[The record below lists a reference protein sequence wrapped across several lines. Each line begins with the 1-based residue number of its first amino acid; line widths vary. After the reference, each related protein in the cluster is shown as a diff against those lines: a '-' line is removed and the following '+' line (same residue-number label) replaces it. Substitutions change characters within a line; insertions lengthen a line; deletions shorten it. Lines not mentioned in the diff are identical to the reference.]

1 MASPFTSAAR
11 IRTGGVVLVLVS
23 LLAAGAV
30 PSAAAEPGD
39 RTAMRPAGAQ
49 ALAAAARLDAFH
61 GRPGGSATSGP
72 SFLQAGCYQ
81 DPAGDTFDADS
92 ESSEPVPQPRAD
104 VTEFCVDFQAELDLT
119 VAVTEPTDPLTDPS
133 WANENTFVG
142 WALDTDGEDDT
153 EYAVVFFVEQSEVRV
168 QVIRADEAMTCDLDG
183 ALDGDRYVMSIPG
196 PCLGRPTEVRFRSL
210 VFYDDGSLTAAD
222 IAPNDT
228 LYEGP
233 LARTLPPVEP
243 QCDAPDD
250 GRSTAELSVLRVRCG
265 GGATDPVLQAVA
277 VSESLFEQYGADHA
291 IIARSNDFPDALAGS
306 ALGFGVAPLLFTY
319 APDEPDVDP
328 NRLAPAT
335 RAELL
340 RVLQPGPE
348 QVVYLLG
355 GTQAIAP
362 GVEQELAD
370 LGYAVQRLSGPRR
383 EDTAAA
389 ISREVR
395 NVIARYPGFPDLKA
409 VFVAT
414 ADNWPDAV
422 TAGSVAS
429 YYGFPVLLTPG
440 PRPAGSPNEQ
450 DGRQLYAGTAAALTE
465 LAPDFVYILGGRA
478 AISEEVGAQLREFVT
493 DNTRPA
499 AVCDTATCRIGGSTR
514 DGTAVRIAALMR
526 RLLQQTGSNGLT
538 DPTADVAVAVN
549 VRQDGG
555 FAHIL
560 SSSAVTGRL
569 AGVFIPVEEGS
580 AGTFVTP
587 CTSLYLRDT
596 LSGMLQELRIAGDTD
611 VISDATADQLAL
623 LAQGQGETGTCA

>member
-1 MASPFTSAAR
+1 
-11 IRTGGVVLVLVS
+11 
-23 LLAAGAV
+23 
-30 PSAAAEPGD
+30 
-39 RTAMRPAGAQ
+39 
-49 ALAAAARLDAFH
+49 
-61 GRPGGSATSGP
+61 
-72 SFLQAGCYQ
+72 
-81 DPAGDTFDADS
+81 
-92 ESSEPVPQPRAD
+92 
-104 VTEFCVDFQAELDLT
+104 
-119 VAVTEPTDPLTDPS
+119 
-133 WANENTFVG
+133 
-142 WALDTDGEDDT
+142 
-153 EYAVVFFVEQSEVRV
+153 
-168 QVIRADEAMTCDLDG
+168 
-183 ALDGDRYVMSIPG
+183 
-196 PCLGRPTEVRFRSL
+196 
-210 VFYDDGSLTAAD
+210 
-222 IAPNDT
+222 
-228 LYEGP
+228 
-233 LARTLPPVEP
+233 
-243 QCDAPDD
+243 
-250 GRSTAELSVLRVRCG
+250 
-265 GGATDPVLQAVA
+265 
-277 VSESLFEQYGADHA
+277 
-291 IIARSNDFPDALAGS
+291 
-306 ALGFGVAPLLFTY
+306 
-319 APDEPDVDP
+319 
-328 NRLAPAT
+328 
-335 RAELL
+335 
-340 RVLQPGPE
+340 VLQPGPE

-422 TAGSVAS
+422 TVAS

-499 AVCDTATCRIGGSTR
+499 AVCDTATCRIGGPTR
-514 DGTAVRIAALMR
+514 DGTAVRI
-526 RLLQQTGSNGLT
+526 
-538 DPTADVAVAVN
+538 AVN